1 MRLAVRGQGVPRQS
15 WGRWGGGLGYLLYT
29 LFAAGLSLWLLF
41 PEESLQRLL
50 IRSLNGLIPGVQW
63 RLESLSLHLPLTL
76 RVENV
81 AGYLES
87 DVAKPALQVD
97 WLEIRPDLGT
107 SVKKR
112 GPWLSYHLQIG
123 PGTIA
128 GSVGQQG
135 QKKGYAFHGRVH
147 SLHLRDFPLLAQR
160 LERNVQGEISA
171 SYEGEMSLAGGAPC
185 HWKAQTKIEHGRL
198 ALVRPVLHHTVFP
211 FSRVTMLLHGAGPKM
226 TVAEGKI
233 VSPLGDGWFNGLLG
247 LQTDPAMS
255 ELDLRGGLHPKPA
268 FFQGVEKT
276 VALQSVQVALQEK
289 SLPFSLSGTLLHP
302 GLHFEDFALQISALN
317 KEMR

>member
-1 MRLAVRGQGVPRQS
+1 
-15 WGRWGGGLGYLLYT
+15 
-29 LFAAGLSLWLLF
+29 
-41 PEESLQRLL
+41 
-50 IRSLNGLIPGVQW
+50 
-63 RLESLSLHLPLTL
+63 
-76 RVENV
+76 
-81 AGYLES
+81 
-87 DVAKPALQVD
+87 
-97 WLEIRPDLGT
+97 
-107 SVKKR
+107 
-112 GPWLSYHLQIG
+112 
-123 PGTIA
+123 
-128 GSVGQQG
+128 
-135 QKKGYAFHGRVH
+135 
-147 SLHLRDFPLLAQR
+147 
-160 LERNVQGEISA
+160 
-171 SYEGEMSLAGGAPC
+171 
-185 HWKAQTKIEHGRL
+185 
-198 ALVRPVLHHTVFP
+198 
-211 FSRVTMLLHGAGPKM
+211 M